1 MTFIPT
7 SEQQTLIDSAHRI
20 AAQAAIE
27 GREPSK
33 RLINKWTSEVGMT
46 EPKIM
51 TDKKTIVVT
60 GGCGYIGSHIV
71 RAFKQ
76 AYPDCNMVVVDR
88 VRRGHT
94 LKDVDWF
101 IMDDF
106 ANPGTLLSI
115 VDMNPDV
122 VIHCAGTSLVGPSIL
137 NPAEYYD
144 NNISKTIKLLNALK
158 DMEKSPVVMFSSSA
172 SVYGD
177 ANVPAF
183 ESDLVNPI
191 SPYGKTKAM
200 TEQILADYQAAY
212 GLASFCFRYFNAAGA
227 MPGTHDL
234 GQEPG
239 ATHIVAR
246 VLEAKINGSEF
257 MLNGDD
263 YDTPDGSCVRDYI
276 HVWDIAQ
283 AHIRAFEL
291 SLVDTKP
298 QARVLNLGTNQGISN
313 KEIIDY
319 VSTRYGKLD
328 VTIGPARPGDPAVL
342 IANSDDA
349 QALLKW
355 TPYWS
360 TIESIIGSAH
370 KWYMR

>member
-1 MTFIPT
+1 MIESERLEQEYKMT
-7 SEQQTLIDSAHRI
+7 QL
-20 AAQAAIE
+20 
-27 GREPSK
+27 
-33 RLINKWTSEVGMT
+33 
-46 EPKIM
+46 
-51 TDKKTIVVT
+51 KTIVVT

-76 AYPDCNMVVVDR
+76 QYPDCKMVVVDR

-94 LKDVDWF
+94 LVGVDWY

-106 ANPGTLLSI
+106 SSDVTLKNI
-115 VDMNPDV
+115 VDLNPDLV
-122 VIHCAGTSLVGPSIL
+122 VHCAGTSLVGPSIL

-144 NNISKTIKLLNALK
+144 NNVSKTIKLLNALK

-172 SVYGD
+172 SVYGE

-200 TEQILADYQAAY
+200 TEQILADYNVAY
-212 GLASFCFRYFNAAGA
+212 GIPSFCFRYFNAAGA
-227 MPGTHDL
+227 MPGTSDL

-246 VLEAKINGSEF
+246 VLEAKINGTEF
-257 MLNGDD
+257 VLNGNDF
-263 YDTPDGSCVRDYI
+263 DTEDGTCVRDYI

-283 AHIRAFEL
+283 AHIRAYEL
-291 SLVDTKP
+291 SVTDTAP

-313 KEIIDY
+313 QQIIDY
-319 VSTRYGKLD
+319 VKERYGTFDLK
-328 VTIGPARPGDPAVL
+328 VGERRAGDPAVL
-342 IANSDDA
+342 IANADEAHDT
-349 QALLKW
+349 LHW
-355 TPYWS
+355 TPFFS
-360 TIESIIGSAH
+360 NIESIIGSAY
-370 KWYMR
+370 KWYTK